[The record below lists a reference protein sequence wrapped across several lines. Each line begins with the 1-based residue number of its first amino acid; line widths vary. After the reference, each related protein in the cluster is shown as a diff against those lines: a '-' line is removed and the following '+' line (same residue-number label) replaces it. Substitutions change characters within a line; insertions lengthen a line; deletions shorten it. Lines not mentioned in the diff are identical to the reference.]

1 MEKAAEGK
9 EKQGPERN
17 NKGRHVQRSIL
28 IGGCIPGE
36 TGWGAAKL
44 STGLGAWGLGC
55 WEILYQYGF
64 KQGRA
69 MAKPPRPF
77 LLVV

>member
-1 MEKAAEGK
+1 MFNGAYLSEAAYQGK
-9 EKQGPERN
+9 R
-17 NKGRHVQRSIL
+17 L
-28 IGGCIPGE
+28 GE
-36 TGWGAAKL
+36 LL
-44 STGLGAWGLGC
+44 SFPRVRGLWGLGC